1 MRKIIVIG
9 LLLLMLTGCGGE
21 ESYETMMDG
30 AVEPVQAERMHI
42 MVNLPE
48 EAAKQAMDSEDS
60 GAMYLCEDYVLTVQ
74 TLPGGD
80 MQKTILETTGFT
92 PDQLPMIETAQ
103 GDAKRYVCV
112 WTSLG
117 ENGNQVGRC
126 AVLDDGNYHY
136 VLTAMADEDKAGELA
151 EGVWDTVFSSFRLIA
166 PEDVVSSG
174 S

>member
-1 MRKIIVIG
+1 MRKLVVIG
-9 LLLLMLTGCGGE
+9 LLAVLLCGCKGQ

-30 AVEPVQAERMHI
+30 AAVPAEAEEMHI

-48 EAAKQAMDSEDS
+48 EAAKQAMAIDDS
-60 GAMYLCEDYVLTVQ
+60 GSVYFCEDYILTVQ

-80 MQKTILETTGFT
+80 LQKTVQETTGFL
-92 PDQLPMIETAQ
+92 PEQLSMIETAQ
-103 GDAKRYVCV
+103 GNAKRYVCV

-126 AVLDDGNYHY
+126 TILDDGNYHY
-136 VLTAMADEDKAGELA
+136 VLTAMADEDKAGALSS
-151 EGVWDTVFSSFRLIA
+151 GVWDGVFSSFRLIA
-166 PEDVVSSG
+166 HEDVVSSG